1 MQGLRMVNGQGRQAI
16 HFGTTGG
23 YALLGLLIAGIFF
36 IDLVTPNGV
45 AAPVLYIVPLAL
57 TIWTRGRTAIIAIAG
72 VCLGLTMLGY
82 VLTASLVGSWAPYNR
97 ALTMIVLTAC
107 TGMALVN
114 QRNQQK
120 LMDAYHERCR
130 GEEEFRQLCSQFEER
145 VSERTADL
153 QSARR
158 AALNILEDTESARQR
173 AQQAE
178 AEVRTAHAELEQ
190 RVEKRTAE
198 LAEANAHL
206 KQTMKERGAAEEQ
219 FRLVV
224 EGAPTGMIM
233 VNKAGLILLVNA
245 QIEKV
250 FGYDRSELLGQTME
264 LLVPERFRKMHP
276 GHRDG
281 FFAAP
286 TQRAMGTGREL
297 YGLRKDGSE
306 FPLEIGLNPIET
318 ADGVMVMAS
327 IIDITE
333 RKRAE
338 ESSAQQRAELA
349 RSNSELEQFANV
361 ASHDLQEPLRM
372 VSSYCGLLSRR
383 YKGKLDKDADDFIH
397 FAVDGAT
404 RMRNL
409 IDDLLLY
416 SRVGR
421 REKPFVPIN
430 SADSFRAAVANLEIA
445 IGEAHAVISCD
456 PLPSVL
462 GDHGQLTQVFQNLIG
477 NALKFRGN
485 QNSKIHVSARCVS
498 GGHDPSE
505 WVFSVQDN
513 GIGFEQ
519 HFDDRVFVIFQRLH
533 TREEYSGNGMGLAIT
548 KKIIER
554 HGGRIWVESKPA
566 VGSTFF
572 FTLRGQPSENLCVAA
587 PMDAASHEHH
597 VSTVRVTTSCPIVK
611 G

>member
-1 MQGLRMVNGQGRQAI
+1 MVNGPGRQAI

-23 YALLGLLIAGIFF
+23 YTLFGLLIAGIFL

-45 AAPVLYIVPLAL
+45 AVPVLYIVPLAL
-57 TIWTRGRTAIIAIAG
+57 TAWTRSHRAIVAIAG
-72 VCLGLTMLGY
+72 VCLGLTLLGY
-82 VLTASLVGSWAPYNR
+82 VLTPSLASSWAPYNR

-120 LMDAYHERCR
+120 IMDAYHERCR
-130 GEEEFRQLCSQFEER
+130 GEEEFMQLCTQFEER
-145 VSERTADL
+145 VAERTVDL
-153 QSARR
+153 QTARR
-158 AALNILEDTESARQR
+158 AALNILDDTESARQR
-173 AQQAE
+173 AEQAE
-178 AEVRTAHAELEQ
+178 AEVRATHAELEQ
-190 RVEKRTAE
+190 RVAKRTAE
-198 LAEANAHL
+198 LAEANAQL
-206 KQTMKERGAAEEQ
+206 KQTIRERGAAEEQ

-224 EGAPTGMIM
+224 EGTPIGMIM
-233 VNKAGLILLVNA
+233 VNQAGHILLVNA

-250 FGYDRSELLGQTME
+250 FGYGRSELLGQPVE
-264 LLVPERFRKMHP
+264 LLVPERFRNVDP
-276 GHRDG
+276 RHRGG
-281 FFAAP
+281 FFAASAQP
-286 TQRAMGTGREL
+286 AMGTGREL
-297 YGLRKDGSE
+297 YGLRKDGGE
-306 FPLEIGLNPIET
+306 FPFEIGLNPIEMV
-318 ADGVMVMAS
+318 DGVMVMAS

-338 ESSAQQRAELA
+338 DSSAQQRAELA

-372 VSSYCGLLSRR
+372 VSSYCGLLARR
-383 YKGKLDKDADDFIH
+383 YKGKLDKDADDFINS
-397 FAVDGAT
+397 AVDGAT
-404 RMRNL
+404 RMRHL

-421 REKPFVPIN
+421 GEKPFVPIN
-430 SADSFRAAVANLEIA
+430 SSAGFRAAVANLEIA
-445 IGEAHAVISCD
+445 IGEANAVISCD
-456 PLPSVL
+456 PLPTVF

-485 QNSKIHVSARCVS
+485 QDAKIHVSARYQS
-498 GGHDPSE
+498 GDHDSSQ

-519 HFDDRVFVIFQRLH
+519 QFDDRVFVIFQRLH
-533 TREEYSGNGMGLAIT
+533 SREEYSGNGMGLAIT

-566 VGSTFF
+566 AGSTFF
-572 FTLRGQPSENLCVAA
+572 FTLRGQPSENPCVVVSLA
-587 PMDAASHEHH
+587 AASQ
-597 VSTVRVTTSCPIVK
+597 
-611 G
+611 